1 MKCDFK
7 ISLLQ
12 ERTEDKKKVFQL
24 AAGKRV
30 KVILTVFLNH
40 PKERFV
46 FGVALELLRLVWLTN
61 DGNL

>member
-1 MKCDFK
+1 MKYDFK

-30 KVILTVFLNH
+30 KVILTVLLNYS
-40 PKERFV
+40 KKRFV
-46 FGVALELLRLVWLTN
+46 FGVALGLLRLVWLTN
-61 DGNL
+61 